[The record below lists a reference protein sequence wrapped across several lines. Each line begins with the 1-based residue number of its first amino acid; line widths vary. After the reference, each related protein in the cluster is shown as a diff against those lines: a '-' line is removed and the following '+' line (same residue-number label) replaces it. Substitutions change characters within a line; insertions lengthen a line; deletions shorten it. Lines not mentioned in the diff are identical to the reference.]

1 MVMVTPAVVVMMAPA
16 VVVMMTPA
24 MVMAPPPSSC
34 HGLCLWN
41 FGLNFLSFRFHFRFN
56 FSGFVG
62 CVSQL
67 QVLLNSA
74 HGQVPKSRN
83 AVALGHHSAVRHRQL
98 PSLHFLFGL
107 VLQPGTQAR
116 SYFTIHEDTF
126 PELNCSSVLVGRGSQ
141 GEPVM
146 VMMVTPAMVMMM
158 MVMAPAPAVVVMVMS
173 PTPAGGSCGDALVL
187 HTISRDV
194 RASGRVF
201 ALRAQLLKAKDE
213 GLGEGFIPEH
223 CRPVFVQIGGV
234 QLLQFLKSREGKPVV
249 PMMVVMS
256 IAPTRVVVVVV
267 VMGVVPAPAPAS
279 ICEGLCMLK
288 IHRRVLVQRVHDLI
302 VVD

>member
-56 FSGFVG
+56 FSSFVG
-62 CVSQL
+62 CVRQL

-98 PSLHFLFGL
+98 PSLHFPFGL

-158 MVMAPAPAVVVMVMS
+158 VMAPAPAVVVMVMS

-201 ALRAQLLKAKDE
+201 ALRAQLLKARDE

-256 IAPTRVVVVVV
+256 IAPTWVVVVVV